1 MVKKVNIN
9 GKKNRS
15 VSPGNSGLAR
25 LDDLAIVDPIT
36 TNQSKAFDAWKEGN
50 NLVLAGCAGTGKTYL
65 AMYLALEQV
74 LDPNTP
80 YNELVLIRSM
90 VPTRD
95 MGFLPGTKQ
104 EKEDAYTAPYMA
116 ICNQLLGSNSYAK
129 AVTQKKIRFES
140 TSFIRGLTIDNAIVV
155 LDEMQNCNFHE
166 LDSVITRVGEDT
178 KIILCGDYRQS
189 DFRFEDEKAGLA
201 KFIAIAEQLKKFNVI
216 TFDWE
221 DIVRSGLVR
230 DYLMTKEMLGF

>member
-15 VSPGNSGLAR
+15 VAPGNSGLAR
-25 LDDLAIVDPIT
+25 LDDLAIVEPIT
-36 TNQSKAFDAWKEGN
+36 TNQGKAFDAWEEGN

-116 ICNQLLGSNSYAK
+116 ICNQLLGANSYTK
-129 AVTQKKIRFES
+129 AVTQRKIRFES

-189 DFRFEDEKAGLA
+189 DFRFEDEKAGLS
-201 KFIAIAEQLKKFNVI
+201 KFIAIAEQLKKFDVI